1 MSTSE
6 LSFSPAP
13 GPASMTSMVRT
24 HARMETRLL
33 LRNGE
38 QVVLALVIP
47 ILLLIGGAESGDVL
61 DLGSGRRIDV
71 LTPGVMA
78 LALMSTAFTSLAIA
92 TGFERDNGVLKRLG
106 ATPLSRSGLLVG
118 KVLSLVVV
126 IALQLVLIATV
137 GLSLGWDPRGG
148 VGALAASALL
158 IVLGVAAFASLALL
172 LAGTVRAEAT
182 LAVVVPA
189 SSYPE
194 AMGDFVTLLPSGAL
208 AEGLRDALLG
218 RGLDLAAVLVLA
230 VWAGV
235 AAFVTS
241 RSFRWE

>member
-1 MSTSE
+1 MSTSV

-13 GPASMTSMVRT
+13 GAASTTSMVRT

-106 ATPLSRSGLLVG
+106 ATPLSR
-118 KVLSLVVV
+118 
-126 IALQLVLIATV
+126 
-137 GLSLGWDPRGG
+137 R
-148 VGALAASALL
+148 
-158 IVLGVAAFASLALL
+158 
-172 LAGTVRAEAT
+172 
-182 LAVVVPA
+182 A
-189 SSYPE
+189 SS
-194 AMGDFVTLLPSGAL
+194 ASTASSSSATGC
-208 AEGLRDALLG
+208 
-218 RGLDLAAVLVLA
+218 
-230 VWAGV
+230 
-235 AAFVTS
+235 
-241 RSFRWE
+241 